1 VAELWLADAI
11 ELSLAPPALAN
22 TLPEHPVASPFARLL
37 AAEGRPT
44 VTSLWHREWSLEPA
58 ERAALLAMDGGHPSA
73 AMDAEATRLLLRKG
87 FIHP

>member
-1 VAELWLADAI
+1 
-11 ELSLAPPALAN
+11 
-22 TLPEHPVASPFARLL
+22 
-37 AAEGRPT
+37 